1 MNQIYRDILRE
12 TTQEVLYEM
21 GTAEEMY
28 YGTVIQYLG
37 RYLWKLE
44 DYLPEKDSQIWDMSQ

>member
-1 MNQIYRDILRE
+1 MNHIYRGIRRE
-12 TTQEVLYEM
+12 TTHGVLYDM
-21 GTAEEMY
+21 GSTDEMY